1 LALLAVMQAGSR
13 RYGCVSG
20 DLLALG
26 AFGKLAVDRPQL
38 SLDRRVCG
46 GMRGNQAEGG
56 P

>member
-13 RYGCVSG
+13 RHGCVSG

-46 GMRGNQAEGG
+46 RMRGNQAEVG